1 MKKLLLVISV
11 LMMGV
16 SLGFSKVVIN
26 LWHAYRGAEADAIN
40 KVTEMFNLSHNDIE
54 VKLLPVPFDA
64 INNKLQTVIPAVNK
78 GQSQEEGPDVFVFGQ
93 DFTGDW
99 AERQLILPLE
109 NFISKDI
116 TSQYFKNTINAF
128 ADYMYDGALWALPGS
143 FKNISLFYNKRFIA
157 NPPKKLSELMA
168 ISGKFTNPGD
178 KKWGFS
184 YDCGNFYYHTMW
196 VQAWGGA
203 IFKKIG
209 TTKKGVP
216 IFLPLL
222 YSQPMISA
230 GDFVFKNLKNG
241 NFHGAAEAEITYS
254 FNNNKTLFAISG
266 QWFRG
271 EIAANIDYGVA
282 ELPIVDEIGVQ
293 AVPFLTV
300 EGYFMASCTKDQA
313 AAAEV
318 IKYFTSAAMGRYF
331 GKIGKQTPANKGA
344 YQYSEVKNDPIS
356 KVFMAAA
363 GNAISMPNNPEMA
376 LTWDPASSGLSSVL
390 NGANSAQTWKDQ
402 QIRLMKLIEKERK
415 INYAKLGFDYTKFTV
430 PLSIK

>member
-1 MKKLLLVISV
+1 
-11 LMMGV
+11 MGV
-16 SLGFSKVVIN
+16 SLGYSKIVIN

-40 KVTEMFNLSHNDIE
+40 KVTEMFNLSHGDIQ

-93 DFTGDW
+93 DFVGDW
-99 AERQLILPLE
+99 AERQLILPIE
-109 NFISKDI
+109 SFIDPEIVK
-116 TSQYFKNTINAF
+116 QYYPATIKALS
-128 ADYMYDGALWALPGS
+128 YMYEGGLWALPGS
-143 FKNISLFYNKRFIA
+143 FKNIALFFNKRFISA
-157 NPPKKLSELMA
+157 PPKKLSELIA
-168 ISGKFTNPGD
+168 VSDKFTNPAE

-184 YDCGNFYYHTMW
+184 YDTGNFYYHTMW
-196 VQAWGGA
+196 VQAWGGT

-209 TTKKGVP
+209 TNKKGFP
-216 IFLPLL
+216 IWLPLL

-230 GDFVFKNLKNG
+230 GDFVYKNLKN
-241 NFHGAAEAEITYS
+241 NKFHGAAEAEITYS

-271 EIAANIDYGVA
+271 EIAANVDYGVA
-282 ELPIVDEIGVQ
+282 ELPIVDEIGRQ

-344 YQYSEVKNDPIS
+344 YQYSEVANDPIS
-356 KVFMAAA
+356 QVFKAAA
-363 GNAISMPNNPEMA
+363 ANAIGMPSCPEMA
-376 LTWDPASSGLSSVL
+376 LTWDPASSGLSGVL
-390 NGANSAQTWKDQ
+390 NGKDGATTWKEQ
-402 QIRLMKLIEKERK
+402 QIRLMKLIEKDRK
-415 INYAKLGFDYTKFTV
+415 ISYAKLGFDYTKFTA
-430 PLSIK
+430 PLKIQ

>member
-1 MKKLLLVISV
+1 
-11 LMMGV
+11 
-16 SLGFSKVVIN
+16 
-26 LWHAYRGAEADAIN
+26 
-40 KVTEMFNLSHNDIE
+40 
-54 VKLLPVPFDA
+54 
-64 INNKLQTVIPAVNK
+64 
-78 GQSQEEGPDVFVFGQ
+78 
-93 DFTGDW
+93 
-99 AERQLILPLE
+99 
-109 NFISKDI
+109 
-116 TSQYFKNTINAF
+116 
-128 ADYMYDGALWALPGS
+128 
-143 FKNISLFYNKRFIA
+143 
-157 NPPKKLSELMA
+157 
-168 ISGKFTNPGD
+168 
-178 KKWGFS
+178 
-184 YDCGNFYYHTMW
+184 MW

-230 GDFVFKNLKNG
+230 GDFVYKNLKNG

-313 AAAEV
+313 ASAEV

-344 YQYSEVKNDPIS
+344 YQYPEVKNDPIS

-430 PLSIK
+430 PLTIK